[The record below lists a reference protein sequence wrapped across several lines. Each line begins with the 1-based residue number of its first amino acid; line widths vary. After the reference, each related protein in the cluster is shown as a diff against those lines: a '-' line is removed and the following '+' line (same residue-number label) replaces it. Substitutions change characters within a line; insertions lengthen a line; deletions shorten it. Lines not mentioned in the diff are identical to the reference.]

1 MNTVCCTVAI
11 RFNAAAFVLF
21 EDPDTDKIPA
31 FFCRGEH
38 AVINEL
44 AVSLHRDARSFPEH
58 GSPASGRPSVYKDI
72 LPRYELLSTASSR
85 SEATDPSR
93 ISKAGLT
100 VHCAGGTSSA
110 ETLVWRTRTS
120 SRQTISAIFLKM

>member
-1 MNTVCCTVAI
+1 MAI
-11 RFNAAAFVLF
+11 RLNAAAFVLF

-58 GSPASGRPSVYKDI
+58 GSPASGRPPVYKDI
-72 LPRYELLSTASSR
+72 LPRYELLRLISCEAQDKGQHGVQPFRGDGSLADLEGR
-85 SEATDPSR
+85 SDGALCR
-93 ISKAGLT
+93 RNFLRRWLLRN
-100 VHCAGGTSSA
+100 HCLLS
-110 ETLVWRTRTS
+110 
-120 SRQTISAIFLKM
+120 